1 MKFFG
6 LDSLMVGCNSF
17 KSYVIR
23 LKANKISY
31 LFMERML
38 GMTIDMEG
46 DVFLAKECLFD
57 VIALVDEKNHPCVIK
72 K

>member
-1 MKFFG
+1 
-6 LDSLMVGCNSF
+6 
-17 KSYVIR
+17 
-23 LKANKISY
+23 
-31 LFMERML
+31 ML